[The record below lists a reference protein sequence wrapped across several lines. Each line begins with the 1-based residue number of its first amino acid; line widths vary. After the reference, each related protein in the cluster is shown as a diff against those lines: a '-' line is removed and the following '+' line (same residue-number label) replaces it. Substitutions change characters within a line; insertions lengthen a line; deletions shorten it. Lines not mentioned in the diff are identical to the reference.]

1 MGPFD
6 SGGRIFDKATQSFLG
21 SPTSALYLTVLRI
34 FVPLYCLIFAVG
46 ANAPALSLV
55 TPELLIPV
63 SFYQYLPVPPMGVA
77 LIVFRVA
84 LVSLM
89 LGLASRVSALICL
102 VVGSYLMA
110 FSYNFGYSAHNFNLL
125 PFVFLVLAIAPSSDY
140 FSLFRVFGER
150 KLKSI
155 LCYSIPVHFIR
166 VLLIL
171 VYFSAAVQKLRT
183 SGADFFLSDH
193 LAIKLASSEIPFS
206 LWLSQFSWATK
217 GVAFLSLVIQLLSP
231 ICLWWRARR
240 FIVLVIAF
248 QIGTSLIG
256 AHFPLYTMLL
266 ILLWFP
272 WRRVLRFAPI
282 FNETNPRPFYQMG
295 SFYLYTAITLTFIVA
310 MITRFEAWPISHFP
324 MYSDT
329 SYIQNGLARYRLKI
343 HFTDGTHEFFH
354 KASKKLSHF
363 PPKRVHAYFRKLEKS
378 DRTRRALEIL
388 YWEMV
393 GKDPK
398 VVGLELCKQEWLPV
412 TPKSVQEE
420 ASCQEVL
427 TYKSNI

>member
-21 SPTSALYLTVLRI
+21 SPTSALYLAVLRI
-34 FVPLYCLIFAVG
+34 FVPLFCLVFSVG
-46 ANAPALSLV
+46 AEAPSLASLS
-55 TPELLIPV
+55 PELLIPV
-63 SFYQYLPVPPMGVA
+63 SFYKFLPFPPVGTA

-84 LVSLM
+84 LVTLM
-89 LGLASRVSALICL
+89 IGLASRVSALVCL
-102 VVGSYLMA
+102 IVGSYLMA
-110 FSYNFGYSAHNFNLL
+110 FSYNFGYSAHNFNVL

-140 FSLFRVFGER
+140 FSVFRLFGER
-150 KLKSI
+150 KLHSV
-155 LCYSIPVHFIR
+155 LSYSLPIHFIR

-171 VYFSAAVQKLRT
+171 VYFSAAIQKLRT
-183 SGADFFLSDH
+183 TGADFFLSDH
-193 LAIKLASSEIPFS
+193 LAIKLAQSEIPFS
-206 LWLSQFSWATK
+206 LWLSQFPLIVKSS
-217 GVAFLSLVIQLLSP
+217 AFLALAVQLLSP
-231 ICLWWRARR
+231 ICLWWRGRR

-272 WRRVLRFAPI
+272 WRRVMRFAPI
-282 FNETNPRPFYQMG
+282 FNETNPKPFYQMG
-295 SFYLYTAITLTFIVA
+295 SFYLYTAITLTFVVA

-343 HFTDGTHEFFH
+343 LFKNETEEFFH
-354 KASKKLSHF
+354 ESEKKLSHF
-363 PPKRVHAYFRKLEKS
+363 PARRVHAYFRKLEKTNH
-378 DRTRRALEIL
+378 TRRALELL
-388 YWEMV
+388 YWEMA
-393 GKDPK
+393 GKDPN
-398 VVGLELCKQEWLPV
+398 VVGVELCKQEWLPV

-420 ASCQEVL
+420 ANCQEIL
-427 TYKSNI
+427 TYRPGI